1 MIKEIKSSSN
11 MNSKPKKITI
21 IQSFTTN
28 INVNTATYK
37 FFYKKKKDKLGLEKP
52 TSLFVL
58 E

>member
-37 FFYKKKKDKLGLEKP
+37 FFYKKKDKLGLEKP
-52 TSLFVL
+52 TSLSVL